1 MEKYNDVKF
10 FLFFL
15 VLLGFVVGGYILMH
29 DSIRFVEKESVP
41 NNPKEEIKDIRL
53 DSTKDYIYFTDYN
66 LVANELDIAYQTI
79 NLNFKDYDG
88 VASNLNQESK
98 NFNQNLIYDDNNNLI
113 SAEYM
118 IYQVY
123 SYDKYISLVVNYYTY
138 DVEDL
143 ISYKKSDTYIFNK
156 YDGKQ
161 YSESELLNEFNLTKD
176 DALEKIEV
184 HIEDENIAKENEE
197 LDVVGTINNIG
208 NMAIYVD
215 KIGRLSISVLVKSD
229 QKDYNEVIV
238 LS

>member
-29 DSIRFVEKESVP
+29 DSIRLVEKESVP
-41 NNPKEEIKDIRL
+41 NNPKEETKDIRL

-98 NFNQNLIYDDNNNLI
+98 NFNQNLIYDDDNNLI

-138 DVEDL
+138 DVEAL